1 MKPKRR
7 RLFFVLFG
15 LGLLGAAVALALSAL
30 EGSILFFYT
39 PAQVAEKQV
48 GPGQRIR
55 LGGLVQPGS
64 RAKLADGVTERFKIT
79 DCRRVIEV
87 HYRGVLP
94 DLFRE
99 GQGVVAEGA
108 LGTDGVFVARTVL
121 AKHDENYM
129 PKELAQSLKK
139 QGLWHK
145 DKPGQPCAKS

>member
-15 LGLLGAAVALALSAL
+15 LGLLGAATALALIAFQ
-30 EGSILFFYT
+30 GSILFFYT
-39 PAQVAEKQV
+39 PAQVVAKQV
-48 GPGQRIR
+48 APGQRIR
-55 LGGLVQPGS
+55 LGGLVQIGS
-64 RAKLADGVTERFKIT
+64 RGKLADGVTERFKIT

-108 LGTDGVFVARTVL
+108 LDRNGVFIARTVL
-121 AKHDENYM
+121 AKHDAKYM
-129 PKELAQSLKK
+129 PKDLVDSLKK
-139 QGLWHK
+139 QGLWH
-145 DKPGQPCAKS
+145 DHRPGKPCAGA